1 MADPLMDEGIAPD
14 SLPASGRGLV
24 PGPVEERTGLRVAEP
39 PAQEV
44 TAAVAAELPVA
55 FVYNATPFAVM
66 MATPADLVDFA
77 RGFSLAEGI
86 VKRPSEILSV
96 SIHDRGRGIE
106 LAIGIPERR
115 HRLLAARPRNLAGRS
130 GCGLCGVASLEQA
143 LRPLPVVGGTS
154 RITTSAVRAALAE
167 LPALQLLNQ
176 RTRSI
181 HAAGWFDCAGTP
193 LLLREDVGR
202 HNALDKL
209 IGARALAGCS
219 GMPGFAI
226 ITSRLSVEMVQKAA
240 TVGMEI
246 LVALSAPT
254 TLAVDLA
261 RDCGLTVAANAHGG
275 AFTLWS
281 HPHRILPHRILNN
294 AS

>member
-1 MADPLMDEGIAPD
+1 MADPLMDAD
-14 SLPASGRGLV
+14 HLLDALPA
-24 PGPVEERTGLRVAEP
+24 PVEERAGFRVA
-39 PAQEV
+39 ASGARQL
-44 TAAVAAELPVA
+44 AGAVAAELPVA
-55 FVYNATPFAVM
+55 FVSNTTPFAVM

-86 VKRPSEILSV
+86 VKRPAEILSV
-96 SIHDRGRGIE
+96 AVHDRGRGIE
-106 LAIGIPERR
+106 LAIAIPERR

-143 LRPLPVVGGTS
+143 LRPLPVVGGAG
-154 RITTSAVRAALAE
+154 RVGTTAIRAALAA
-167 LPALQLLNQ
+167 LPALQALNH

-181 HAAGWFDCAGTP
+181 HAAGWFDPAGKP

-209 IGARALAGCS
+209 IGVRASAGLAGA
-219 GMPGFAI
+219 PGFAV

-240 TVGMEI
+240 TVGMEV

-254 TLAVDLA
+254 ALAIDLA
-261 RDCGLTVAANAHGG
+261 RDCGLTVAASAHGDG
-275 AFTLWS
+275 FDIWS
-281 HPHRILPHRILNN
+281 HPERIVSV
-294 AS
+294 AE